1 MAAEQLSHYE
11 LLDKLGEGGMGALWR
26 ARDTRLNRTVAIK
39 LLRDGRAS
47 DPEMAQRLVQEA
59 RAASQ
64 LNDPHIVTI
73 FEVDDSPGREFI
85 AMEYVDGEPLSS
97 RLRRGP
103 LPIAEVLR
111 IAVEAAEGLAA
122 AHAAGIVHRD
132 LKPSNVM
139 LSASGRVKLLDFGLA
154 KVAAGAAASGRD
166 STDSLPTL
174 DAVPRTRTGAILGT
188 PAYMSPEQ
196 AEGRKLDARSDV
208 FSFGVMLYELLTG
221 RRPFR
226 GATDIALLASILRD
240 EPEPAAKLRPDT
252 PPALARILARCL
264 DKKPEARYADGAA
277 LLEELRACRAA
288 LEAPAKGSR
297 WSRPAVLVG
306 AAVLVL
312 AVAGAGVVT
321 WRYTREREARRQL
334 ARVETLRESE
344 GRYAAYE
351 AARALRPILAGD
363 PEFERV
369 WRGVTLPMTVRTEP
383 PGATAFIKSYTRP
396 DAPWETFGTTP
407 LEQVNVPW
415 DNLRWRFEKPGFE
428 PLEVTLLGRP
438 TGALRLTRAGEG
450 IPGMARVA
458 GGPVEDADP
467 PLRLGEFWL
476 DVHEVTNRDYKEF
489 VDAGGYREA
498 RFWTEP
504 FVKDGRALPFEQA
517 MALFRDATGR
527 PGPSTWALG
536 SYPDGEADLPVSGVS
551 WYEAAA
557 YAAFAGK
564 RLPAYAEWFLAAGQ
578 GNFSEILGQSNF
590 DGKGKAPA
598 GRYRGMAPWGHYD
611 MAGNVKEWVANAAA
625 RDTARRYALG
635 GAWNDSSYMYS
646 DPDAADAF
654 DRRPVLGFRCARSAE
669 PPPQAA
675 LAPVGRE
682 VRDYSKEKPASDETF
697 AAYARLFAYD
707 PSPLDVR
714 QEGPVEETAEWRMER
729 LSFASAYGERIPAR
743 FYVPRAAR
751 PPYQAVLFYPSG
763 AANVYP
769 SLERFPDA
777 DYAFLVRSGRAVLCP
792 VYQNTLERRHADAG
806 PNAGRDYFIQSIK
819 DARRAVELL
828 ASRPDVDSSRLG
840 FYGISMGASAG
851 LRLLALEP
859 RVRVAVLAAT
869 GLTVGRTNPELDRL
883 NFVPRIRQPI
893 LVVNGRDDFLFPLET
908 NQRPLVAL
916 LGTPPADKKL
926 VLLEG
931 GHILPRSNELYR
943 ESLDW
948 FDKYLGPVETGK

>member
-1 MAAEQLSHYE
+1 MAGEQLSHYE

-26 ARDTRLNRTVAIK
+26 ARDTRLDRTVAIK
-39 LLRDGRAS
+39 LLRDGRGG

-85 AMEYVDGEPLSS
+85 AMEYVDGEPLSA

-111 IAVEAAEGLAA
+111 VAVEAAEGLAA

-174 DAVPRTRTGAILGT
+174 EAAPRTRTGAILGT

-226 GATDIALLASILRD
+226 GETDIALLASILRD
-240 EPEPAAKLRPDT
+240 EPEPPTRQRPDT
-252 PPALARILARCL
+252 PPALARVLARCL
-264 DKKPEARYADGAA
+264 EKKPEARHADGAA
-277 LLEELRACRAA
+277 LLAELRACREA
-288 LEAPAKGSR
+288 LSAPAVRPR

-321 WRYTREREARRQL
+321 WRYSREREARRQL
-334 ARVETLRESE
+334 AEVETIRETQ
-344 GRYAAYE
+344 GRVAAY
-351 AARALRPILAGD
+351 ALASRLRPILAGD
-363 PEFERV
+363 PSFERL
-369 WRGVTLPMTVRTEP
+369 WRGLTVP
-383 PGATAFIKSYTRP
+383 
-396 DAPWETFGTTP
+396 
-407 LEQVNVPW
+407 VNVHTDPAGAEVFWKEYTAPDDPW
-415 DNLRWRFEKPGFE
+415 QRAGVSPVDQLLVPFGYKRWRIVKDGFA
-428 PLEVTLLGRP
+428 PLEVTLDAADR
-438 TGALRLTRAGEG
+438 TAVRLVPKAEARE
-450 IPGMARVA
+450 GMARVPRGRA
-458 GGPVEDADP
+458 EGVDA
-467 PLRLGEFWL
+467 PLPDTWL
-476 DVHEVTNRDYKEF
+476 DVYEITNRQYKQF
-489 VDAGGYREA
+489 VDAGGYREK
-498 RFWTEP
+498 RYWTEP
-504 FVKDGRALPFEQA
+504 FAKDGRTLSWDEA
-517 MALFRDATGR
+517 MALFRDSTGR
-527 PGPSTWALG
+527 PGPATWELG
-536 SYPDGEADLPVSGVS
+536 SYPEGQADFPVGGVS
-551 WYEAAA
+551 WYEASA

-564 RLPAYAEWFLAAGQ
+564 RLPTYYDWYRAAGQ
-578 GNFSEILGQSNF
+578 GVFSEILGLSNF
-590 DGKGKAPA
+590 GGKGPSAV
-598 GRYRGMAPWGHYD
+598 GRHQGMTPYGHFD
-611 MAGNVKEWVANAAA
+611 MAGNVKEWVSNAAA
-625 RDTARRYALG
+625 DAPGRHYALG
-635 GAWNDSSYMYS
+635 GGWNDSTYMFV

-654 DRRPVLGFRCARSAE
+654 DRRPVLGLRCALSDA
-669 PPPQAA
+669 PPPPAA
-675 LAPVGRE
+675 LAPVGH
-682 VRDYSKEKPASDETF
+682 VTRDYTKEKPVGDDAF
-697 AAYARLFAYD
+697 AAYARLFEYD

-714 QEGPVEETAEWRMER
+714 QEGPADETAEWRMER

-743 FYVPRAAR
+743 LYVPRGAR
-751 PPYQAVLFYPSG
+751 PPYQAILYYPSG

-792 VYQNTLERRHADAG
+792 VYQNTLERRHPDAG
-806 PNAGRDYFIQSIK
+806 PNAGRDYYIQAIK
-819 DARRAVELL
+819 DARRAVDVL
-828 ASRPDVDSSRLG
+828 AARPDLDKARLG
-840 FYGISMGASAG
+840 YYGISLGASAG

-859 RVRVAVLAAT
+859 RVRAAVLAAS
-869 GLTVGRTNPELDRL
+869 GLSTVRSLPELDRL
-883 NFVPRIRQPI
+883 NFAPRVRQPVLLI
-893 LVVNGRDDFLFPLET
+893 NGRDDFLFPLET
-908 NQRPLVAL
+908 SQRPLLAL
-916 LGTPPADKKL
+916 LGAPPADKKL
-926 VLLEG
+926 VLLDG
-931 GHILPRSNELYR
+931 GHIVPRSKDLVR